1 MYYVGIDIGSTASK
15 TVVMDENKVEILHQ
29 KIVPSGWNSKET
41 GANILEWVKE
51 VSKGEDFFITATGY
65 GRISVPFAEK
75 TVTEITCHG
84 KGAYFL
90 FQKDITIIDIGGQD
104 TKVIL
109 LKDGQVIDFIMNDKC
124 SAGTGKFLEIMA
136 NRLGLNLNE
145 MFNFAKEGKD
155 ITLSSTCTV
164 FAESEVISLMGKG
177 TPREDIAKGVINQ
190 IVAKVVSLVN
200 RKPPTDEYF
209 LTGGFSKSPFV
220 INEIEKKLRK
230 KVYTNENAIYAGAIG
245 AALLGSAKKE

>member
-15 TVVMDENKVEILHQ
+15 TVVMNEEKVEILHQ

-41 GANILEWVKE
+41 GQNILEWVKE
-51 VSKGEDFFITATGY
+51 VVEGEEIVVTATGY
-65 GRISVPFAEK
+65 GRISVPFADK

-90 FQKDITIIDIGGQD
+90 YKKDITVIDIGGQD

-155 ITLSSTCTV
+155 INLSSTCTV

-209 LTGGFSKSPFV
+209 LTGGFSKSSFV
-220 INEIEKKLRK
+220 ISEIKKKLK
-230 KVYTNENAIYAGAIG
+230 KSVFSHENAVYAGAIG
-245 AALLGSAKKE
+245 AALLGK